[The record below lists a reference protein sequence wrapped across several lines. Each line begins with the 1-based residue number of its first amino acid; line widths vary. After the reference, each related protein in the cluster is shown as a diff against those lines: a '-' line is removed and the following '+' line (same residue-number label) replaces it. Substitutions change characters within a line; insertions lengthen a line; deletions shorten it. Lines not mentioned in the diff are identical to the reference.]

1 MAESVVLQQLSN
13 TRLDPKP
20 YGGLLTCNPGIEL
33 FARAAGPKTLEV
45 WRSNGQTVVQ
55 NSQKGAKETVDALRW
70 KTDGEFLAVGWSD
83 GVVRLMGLEG
93 SKAVHLI
100 SVCQAGKAKITC
112 IGWARNRTGRRGPQ
126 PAKPGTPWET
136 LSLDGLEIGGND
148 KKTDLPRE
156 LTFLEVE
163 TALPK
168 LSPLP
173 ASGGFG
179 DDMYI
184 FTTRASLEFLFRP
197 FSPEAA
203 DLVDVML
210 VGTDDGNIHLSIYDS
225 FVVGKF
231 QYTIPANEM
240 PESLEAAPS
249 LKLIHHASHL
259 DLTTHSLLFQSSIE
273 KESNELYL
281 VPMDLTFIH
290 SSPEN
295 LSLLAS
301 KTTTLQK
308 LLRYV
313 KQVQT
318 HMVQEWQSTRELPHK
333 WLDSINETLRETGK
347 YGQMDVG
354 QAMYHTVVTGHTIP
368 ELKEW
373 LVDELAERGHKRW
386 DKAVVSGL
394 QSVQNLVHENFI
406 PALERVATILSR
418 LLGIARFHDS
428 TDEIGFTSIQIT
440 KAMDMV
446 SSLMLIANKIL
457 LAVME
462 ELDLFKA
469 FSSWM
474 RYEIDRLA
482 SSTVSDELTEKEATM
497 EHGKILAYIQQFM
510 PASPLRFYLS
520 KVSDED
526 LAQESAKA
534 DGVTLLLDVVDK
546 QIKKQEGG
554 KPQTSPSTQIE
565 FIGNLLGKH
574 AEVVFQGI
582 ATAEERSVRFGQL
595 QHIKLEHNIAKLDV
609 QMRSL
614 AEASHNAETYVAL
627 TEQERENSIHVFRTQ
642 TMIVN
647 GISGAIMTQHS
658 HLQLGDATVIDVK
671 FLNEE
676 SLLVLLAITEDDV
689 RIIKVP
695 HTSANLGYHVYDPWV
710 PAEPHALSMDQVA
723 SVFPNV
729 TVPLEDGFV
738 PGQMELREA
747 STSRGRIPAR
757 VSLLGKDGQTY
768 KVFSLPENLL

>member
-1 MAESVVLQQLSN
+1 MAEPVVLQQLSD

-33 FARAAGPKTLEV
+33 FARAAGPKTLEI

-55 NSQKGAKETVDALRW
+55 TSQKGAKETVDALRW

-136 LSLDGLEIGGND
+136 LSLDGLKISEND
-148 KKTDLPRE
+148 KKSDLPRE

-179 DDMYI
+179 
-184 FTTRASLEFLFRP
+184 ASLEFLFRP

-259 DLTTHSLLFQSSIE
+259 DLTTHSLLFQSSTE

-418 LLGIARFHDS
+418 LLGIARFHES

-534 DGVTLLLDVVDK
+534 GGVTLLLDMVDK

-574 AEVVFQGI
+574 AEVVFKGI

-609 QMRSL
+609 QMRSV

-627 TEQERENSIHVFRTQ
+627 TEQERENS
-642 TMIVN
+642 
-647 GISGAIMTQHS
+647 
-658 HLQLGDATVIDVK
+658 K
-671 FLNEE
+671 
-676 SLLVLLAITEDDV
+676 DDV

-710 PAEPHALSMDQVA
+710 PAEPHTLSMEQVA

-738 PGQMELREA
+738 PGQMELQEA

-768 KVFSLPENLL
+768 KVFSLPESLL